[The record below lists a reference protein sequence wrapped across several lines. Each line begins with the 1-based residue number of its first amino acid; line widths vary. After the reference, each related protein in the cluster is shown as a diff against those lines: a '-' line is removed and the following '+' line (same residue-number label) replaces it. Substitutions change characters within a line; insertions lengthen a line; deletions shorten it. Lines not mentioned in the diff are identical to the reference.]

1 MSIEQQLR
9 DKLQD
14 CAEAMEVPSEMQK
27 RVEQASYERY
37 RNEKH
42 KSKSALR
49 FRLIAGALAV
59 VLLTPVVIHTAPVV
73 AAQIRA
79 LLHLS
84 GTEDTRSFVTKDEDS
99 DYITTNLYEDEVA
112 ENKAAQDVLARIYH
126 GYPETRSFEIA
137 NAQITEGTRGG
148 EQIHELNLI
157 LMEKG
162 KTFADPHKEI
172 TTIVDVRT
180 GAIQFFQAIE
190 LDPSAHTSNL
200 RETEAI
206 EIANAFLDLLQ
217 MNTEGYQHEV
227 IRTSSNNTQETDQS
241 IVIYKRPQDGKKML
255 QVNLRQGSTSV
266 ANISQEKS

>member
-27 RVEQASYERY
+27 RVERASYERY

-42 KSKSALR
+42 KSKSALKV
-49 FRLIAGALAV
+49 RLIAGALAV

-84 GTEDTRSFVTKDEDS
+84 GTEDARSFVTKDENS
-99 DYITTNLYEDEVA
+99 DYITTNLYEDEIA
-112 ENKAAQDVLARIYH
+112 ENKAAQDVLARIYR
-126 GYPETRSFEIA
+126 GYPETRSFDFA

-148 EQIHELNLI
+148 EPIHELNLV

-172 TTIVDVRT
+172 TTMVDMKT
-180 GAIQFFQAIE
+180 GAIEFFQAIE

-200 RETEAI
+200 KEAEAI
-206 EIANAFLDLLQ
+206 EIADAFLEKLQ
-217 MNTEGYQHEV
+217 INTEGYQHEV
-227 IRTSSNNTQETDQS
+227 IRTSSNNTQTTDQS
-241 IVIYKRPQDGKKML
+241 IVIYKRTQDGKKMF